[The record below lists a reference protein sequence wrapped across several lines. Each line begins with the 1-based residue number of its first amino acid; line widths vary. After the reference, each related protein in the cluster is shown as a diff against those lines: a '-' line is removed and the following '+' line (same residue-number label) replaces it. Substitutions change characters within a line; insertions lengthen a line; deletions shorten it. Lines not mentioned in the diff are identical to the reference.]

1 MVVWNPRKETVDAAI
16 AFSKEKC
23 GCAHMELKREQR
35 RVLTEV
41 LRQKDSVVVLPTGQG
56 KSLIYI
62 LLPFTDLFV
71 RRDAGMTAAME
82 NSVVLVVEQLTSLV
96 EDQIKRAMAMNLQPT
111 YLSYHQ
117 DLCSTEFKSGTDC
130 NIGDCDRILY
140 HGICTFCPFHALHL
154 YWSMKKCECDADR
167 LCSMIDTPNYY
178 QVQFVWST

>member
-35 RVLTEV
+35 RALTEV

-62 LLPFTDLFV
+62 LLPFADLFV

-82 NSVVLVVEQLTSLV
+82 NSVVLVVEPLTSLV

-111 YLSYHQ
+111 YLSYHH
-117 DLCSTEFKSGTDC
+117 DLCSTEFKSGTGC

-140 HGICTFCPFHALHL
+140 HGICTGKYNVVFTSPRSNSA
-154 YWSMKKCECDADR
+154 R
-167 LCSMIDTPNYY
+167 
-178 QVQFVWST
+178 